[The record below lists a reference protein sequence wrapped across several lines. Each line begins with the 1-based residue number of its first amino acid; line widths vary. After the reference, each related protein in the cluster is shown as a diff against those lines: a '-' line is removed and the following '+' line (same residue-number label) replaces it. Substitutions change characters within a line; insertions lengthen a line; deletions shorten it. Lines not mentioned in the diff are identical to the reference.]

1 MKKFFW
7 TILFLCTC
15 PFADCVVKSIVLEG
29 LDETSEQ
36 KFFALV
42 GKNCTDLERQSKNL
56 IDELS
61 ENGFPFASISE
72 RIDSAGNVTVK
83 LSKGSAW
90 VFAEAENAEISK
102 TQKRTFAKL
111 SGLESGSPVR
121 LSDLE
126 RAKRK
131 LVNSGYFESVA
142 DPRLYRD
149 SVRNR
154 IVPVFFMRDLSINSF
169 EGLLSYANGDD
180 GGWAGNL
187 NLALYNMRGTGRDL
201 TVFGETGDWERSV
214 SASYK
219 EPWLLGTDWNGIVRG
234 SFEEDSTYRDALLEA
249 GVSRSVGFYFEFA
262 VLGGIGDDC
271 WTYTLETDF
280 KNEDRIILPRHGVSF
295 SGTFRVIK
303 DRTDSSH
310 SFTTDLHANG
320 RFYTPLTETFVLQ
333 TSFFGGTLLPTGRS
347 FDRSELFSLGGMEN
361 LKGYRPGFFRT
372 RAYGITEMDLQWR
385 AIEKTAFHVFFE
397 PALHRALAPD
407 HGWADSYSYGL
418 GITQYRGYWSFSL
431 FYALH
436 QGIDPLDGLL
446 HFGVKA
452 LF

>member
-1 MKKFFW
+1 MKTFLW
-7 TILFLCTC
+7 TILLLSAWT
-15 PFADCVVKSIVLEG
+15 FADCVVKSITLEG
-29 LDETSEQ
+29 FDEISEKRFQ
-36 KFFALV
+36 SLI
-42 GKNCTDLERQSKNL
+42 GKSCSDLERQSKDF
-56 IDELS
+56 IDALS
-61 ENGFPFASISE
+61 ESGFPLASISQQV
-72 RIDSAGNVTVK
+72 DSLGNAQVK
-83 LSKGSAW
+83 LTRGNAW
-90 VFAEAENAEISK
+90 VWADAENAEESK
-102 TQKRTFAKL
+102 SQKRTFARL

-131 LVNSGYFESVA
+131 LVNSGYFESVK

-154 IVPVFFMRDLSINSF
+154 MVPVFFMRDLSINSF
-169 EGLLSYANGDD
+169 EGLLSYASGDD

-187 NLALYNMRGTGRDL
+187 NLSLYNMRGTGRDL
-201 TVFGETGDWERSV
+201 AVSGETGDWERSI
-214 SASYK
+214 SAAYK
-219 EPWLLGTDWNGIVRG
+219 EPWLFNTGWNGIVRG

-271 WTYTLETDF
+271 WTYTLETSF
-280 KNEDRIILPRHGVSF
+280 KNEDRIVLPRHGMSL

-310 SFTTDLHANG
+310 SFTTDLHGNG
-320 RFYTPLTETFVLQ
+320 RIYTPLSRTFVLQ
-333 TSFFGGTLLPTGRS
+333 TSFFVGTLLPTGRN

-385 AIEKTAFHVFFE
+385 AIEKTAFHLFFE
-397 PALHRALAPD
+397 PSLHRAQLPE
-407 HGWADSYSYGL
+407 HGWVDAYSYGL
-418 GITQYRGYWSFSL
+418 GISQYRGYWSFSL
-431 FYALH
+431 YYALH
-436 QGIDPLDGLL
+436 QGSDPLDGLL